1 MGWRV
6 WRRSFEVK
14 FDDRSASRF
23 GVWAFPILD
32 DIQKSLVIMIIITL
46 FFSFNFVWF
55 GCCCCFFKCTCKLAL
70 SLSLSLS
77 LVCLSLAQLFVF
89 FLCYFLFFYL
99 ESLLMTRMSA
109 PFSSRILPMSE
120 RSSSTILGDS
130 CKQRNSIIKINLNEN
145 GEKHKKI
152 KRNLC
157 TALHNWLWK
166 KQTNQ
171 QIEMNR
177 QRVETTTTL
186 KTLKRDVKNS
196 VSSAVEI
203 KFPMRTQNVLKI
215 KNKK

>member
-14 FDDRSASRF
+14 FDDRSASRV

-46 FFSFNFVWF
+46 FFSFNFVLF
-55 GCCCCFFKCTCKLAL
+55 GCCCCFLNVRVNWL
-70 SLSLSLS
+70 SLCVC
-77 LVCLSLAQLFVF
+77 VCLSLNFSVSFNVIFV
-89 FLCYFLFFYL
+89 FYL

-120 RSSSTILGDS
+120 RSSSTILWDS
-130 CKQRNSIIKINLNEN
+130 CKQINSIIKINLNEN